1 MSNLL
6 KYLIP
11 IIIAIAFIDGVDNSD
26 SVVLT
31 DSVQDVSTEVEA
43 FYSDYS
49 SSDLDVYISRRIS
62 STNVLRLQ
70 NTPTRANTTH
80 RHNFE
85 FMKAGKVVSIETSNF
100 IQKKSQ
106 IIHSSFT
113 KPVHRLISIGK
124 LVI

>member
-11 IIIAIAFIDGVDNSD
+11 IIIAIAFIDGVDKSD

-49 SSDLDVYISRRIS
+49 SSDLDIYIPRRVS

-70 NTPTRANTTH
+70 NTPKRANTTH
-80 RHNFE
+80 RQNFK